1 MSTRSDGPHSGVLVL
16 MLMTVSVA
24 FGWILLPFFG
34 AILWGVLLSV
44 IFTPVHGA
52 LLRRIP
58 RWRNVASIATVL
70 LIAILVVIPLTMVA
84 AALVHEVSGLVNRL
98 QSGELDVRQSLLE
111 LRSALPESAENLLL
125 QFETKSIAAV
135 RDWLSPALIQA
146 GQYIAGRVVS
156 VGQVTIS
163 FLLNVFIMMYL
174 LFYLLRDGGTLLV
187 YCGPDL
193 RHPAVP
199 IQAANF
205 RSAVAF

>member
-1 MSTRSDGPHSGVLVL
+1 MSTRSEGPHSGVLVL

-111 LRSALPESAENLLL
+111 LRSALSLRYRKEHRFWSPQPPCKSSNNLLKHGV
-125 QFETKSIAAV
+125 E
-135 RDWLSPALIQA
+135 
-146 GQYIAGRVVS
+146 
-156 VGQVTIS
+156 
-163 FLLNVFIMMYL
+163 
-174 LFYLLRDGGTLLV
+174 
-187 YCGPDL
+187 
-193 RHPAVP
+193 
-199 IQAANF
+199 
-205 RSAVAF
+205 